1 MSKEITINIDKLID
15 KMVVVVNDGNASRD
29 QLEEK
34 ITEILTRA
42 VNSAELSVQ
51 GQSSENHG

>member
-15 KMVVVVNDGNASRD
+15 KMVVVVNDGNASLD